1 MDTSLTVIILL
12 VLVILVV
19 LVASLIFKSS
29 RGQHGSSVS
38 AEDVATE
45 LEPKMLELLG
55 KALESNNA
63 MFTDLA
69 GTKTENLLDPFKN
82 QIANLDKAVKEL
94 RTSHDSEKGTVKT
107 LGDQIMDLASSNRSV
122 TESLRSST
130 SSGLWGE
137 HQLRNVI
144 RLAGMER
151 HITYDE
157 QKVGQNLQ
165 QELEGEGS
173 GKPDFVLSLPNGSSL
188 AIDSKAPTELWIE
201 AQENK
206 DLPEAEKEVIQ
217 KNYSKKIRGHITKL
231 SEKKYWEHY
240 DGSNPELVVM
250 FLPAESLLSDAL
262 ILDAGLFDYAAAKNV
277 ALATPISLLAMLWA
291 VAKGWQEFQF
301 SERADEIVIAA
312 QTLNSNVKNF
322 VQRFG
327 DTGEKLDKAVNQYNL
342 TLKGYKT
349 MRTTLDKFESFEIWN
364 EEIPDPN
371 PIEVLV
377 DPIPD
382 ED

>member
-1 MDTSLTVIILL
+1 MDPLLIVIILL
-12 VLVILVV
+12 VLVI
-19 LVASLIFKSS
+19 AGLIFKLSQD
-29 RGQHGSSVS
+29 QHGSPVS
-38 AEDVATE
+38 AEDVATK
-45 LEPKMLELLG
+45 LEPKMLELLS
-55 KALESNNA
+55 KAMKNNNDE
-63 MFTDLA
+63 FTELA
-69 GTKTENLLDPFKN
+69 GTKTENLLNPFKN
-82 QIANLDKAVKEL
+82 QIKNLDTAVKDL
-94 RTSHDSEKGTVKT
+94 KASHESEKGTVKT
-107 LGDQIMDLASSNRSV
+107 LGEQIMDLASSNRSV

-130 SSGLWGE
+130 SRGLWGE

-157 QKVGQNLQ
+157 QKVGQNLE

-262 ILDAGLFDYAAAKNV
+262 ILDAGLFTYASEKNV

-301 SERADEIVIAA
+301 SERADEIVIEAKR
-312 QTLNSNVKNF
+312 LNSNVKNF

-327 DTGEKLDKAVNQYNL
+327 ETGEKLEKAVNQYNSTL
-342 TLKGYKT
+342 TGYKT

-371 PIEVLV
+371 SIEVLV

-382 ED
+382 KE

>member
-130 SSGLWGE
+130 SRGLWGE

-144 RLAGMER
+144 RLAGM
-151 HITYDE
+151 
-157 QKVGQNLQ
+157 
-165 QELEGEGS
+165 
-173 GKPDFVLSLPNGSSL
+173 
-188 AIDSKAPTELWIE
+188 
-201 AQENK
+201 
-206 DLPEAEKEVIQ
+206 
-217 KNYSKKIRGHITKL
+217 
-231 SEKKYWEHY
+231 
-240 DGSNPELVVM
+240 
-250 FLPAESLLSDAL
+250 
-262 ILDAGLFDYAAAKNV
+262 
-277 ALATPISLLAMLWA
+277 
-291 VAKGWQEFQF
+291 
-301 SERADEIVIAA
+301 
-312 QTLNSNVKNF
+312 
-322 VQRFG
+322 
-327 DTGEKLDKAVNQYNL
+327 
-342 TLKGYKT
+342 
-349 MRTTLDKFESFEIWN
+349 
-364 EEIPDPN
+364 
-371 PIEVLV
+371 
-377 DPIPD
+377 
-382 ED
+382 